1 MRGTAFHPRTEPM
14 NRTLAWGEWAGYLAA
29 QVYADFHDIEYNA
42 IREQA
47 ALIDVSPLCKYR
59 VTGRDAL
66 ALVDRVITRDA
77 TRMTVGQVFYTPWC
91 DDDGNLVDDGTVARR
106 GEQEFFWTAADA
118 TYRWILLNASGL
130 DATVEDV
137 TDDVAGLAVQGP
149 RSRAILES
157 AGDTSLGDLAPF
169 RTRPITIGGV
179 AAEVS
184 RTGYTGDLGYEVW
197 SPAARALDVWDAI
210 WAAGR
215 PHGVRPAGI
224 RALDVARVEAGLILA
239 EVEYT
244 GARHAISDEQRYT
257 PAEVGL
263 GRFVDLAKPS
273 FVGRRALL
281 AERDRG
287 GPRRNL
293 VGLHLDWADIE
304 GAYAAHGLPPH
315 VSPMV
320 QRSPVPLER
329 DGRRVGFATSIT
341 WGPTIKRMVGF
352 GSVPRDASRLGTRL
366 SVDWTIEGERHRIG
380 ATVVALPFLD
390 LPRRRA

>member
-1 MRGTAFHPRTEPM
+1 
-14 NRTLAWGEWAGYLAA
+14 
-29 QVYADFHDIEYNA
+29 
-42 IREQA
+42 
-47 ALIDVSPLCKYR
+47 
-59 VTGRDAL
+59 
-66 ALVDRVITRDA
+66 
-77 TRMTVGQVFYTPWC
+77 
-91 DDDGNLVDDGTVARR
+91 
-106 GEQEFFWTAADA
+106 
-118 TYRWILLNASGL
+118 
-130 DATVEDV
+130 
-137 TDDVAGLAVQGP
+137 
-149 RSRAILES
+149 
-157 AGDTSLGDLAPF
+157 
-169 RTRPITIGGV
+169 
-179 AAEVS
+179 
-184 RTGYTGDLGYEVW
+184 
-197 SPAARALDVWDAI
+197 
-210 WAAGR
+210 
-215 PHGVRPAGI
+215 VRPAGI